1 MRPPA
6 AVNSFAAI
14 ARAASLARMSLFSQ
28 IDSDIKDAMRAR
40 AAERLGVLR
49 MLKSTLKA
57 TAAEKGIADEALDD
71 ATALAVIRK
80 EMKKRQDSIESFEK
94 GARQDLADKEKSEA
108 AILAGYL
115 PQPLTAGEMEALVKA
130 AIAESGATSK
140 AQMGAVMK
148 LATERA
154 AGRADG
160 RAVSAT
166 VGRLLP

>member
-1 MRPPA
+1 M
-6 AVNSFAAI
+6 NSFAAI
-14 ARAASLARMSLFSQ
+14 TRAASLAAMSLLSQ

-49 MLKSTLKA
+49 MLKSALKA
-57 TAAEKGIADEALDD
+57 TAMEKGVADEALDD
-71 ATALAVIRK
+71 ASALAVLRK

-94 GARQDLADKEKSEA
+94 GGRLDLSTKEKAEA
-108 AILAGYL
+108 EILAAYL
-115 PQPLTAGEMEALVKA
+115 PKPLTAEETEALVKA

-160 RAVSAT
+160 RALSAI
-166 VGRLLP
+166 VGKLLP